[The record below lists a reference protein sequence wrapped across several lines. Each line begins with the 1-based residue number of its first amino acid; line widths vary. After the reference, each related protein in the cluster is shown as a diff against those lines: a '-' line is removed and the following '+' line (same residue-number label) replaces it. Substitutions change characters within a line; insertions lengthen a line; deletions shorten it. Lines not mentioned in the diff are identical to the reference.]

1 MNLFSL
7 VLVNLGRNKVRTTLT
22 MLSVVVALFLFCA
35 LRGVLDTLQAS
46 IKVGS
51 ETRLV
56 TRNAISLIFP
66 LPLTYRA
73 RLMAVPGVKRV
84 AYANWFG
91 GRDPVDPHD
100 FYAQFAVDADNYM
113 PMYASDVE
121 IIAADK
127 PQAEIGMPSGVDPKL
142 AAFMS
147 ERDACIVGESLFK
160 RKKWKLG
167 QTVPISGTIF
177 PGTWPFTIRA
187 VYHAKD
193 PAFGEEAMLF
203 HWKYLSER
211 GMGGQGV
218 VGWYVLELSESG
230 RAGDVTKTVDA
241 LYANSAA
248 STRTETE
255 RAFQAGFVSMY
266 GNVPFLIGVM
276 GLAVVFAILLVAAN
290 TMMMATRERIAEF
303 GVLKTLGFQDGT
315 IFRVVLI
322 EAAIITLGGGTAG
335 ALLAK
340 FVIEGSRFNAGGLLP
355 PMTVSWTTVATG
367 VGIAVLMGATSGFI
381 PAWQASRLRIVDAL
395 RRVE

>member
-7 VLVNLGRNKVRTTLT
+7 VLVNLGRNKIRTTLT
-22 MLSVVVALFLFCA
+22 VMSVVVALFLFCA
-35 LRGVLDTLQAS
+35 LRGVLDTLAAS

-51 ETRLV
+51 EARLI

-66 LPLTYRA
+66 LPIAYRE
-73 RLMAVPGVKRV
+73 RLIAVPGVRNV
-84 AYANWFG
+84 SYANWFG

-113 PMYASDVE
+113 PMYNRDVE
-121 IIAADK
+121 IIAADA
-127 PQAEIGMPSGVDPKL
+127 PQSAIALPPGVDPKL

-167 QTVPISGTIF
+167 QTVPVSGTIF
-177 PGTWPFTIRA
+177 PGTWEFKIRA

-193 PAFGEEAMLF
+193 PAFGEESMLF

-211 GMGGQGV
+211 GMGGQGIA
-218 VGWYVLELSESG
+218 GWYVLELADPG
-230 RAGDVTKTVDA
+230 RAGDVTRAVDA
-241 LYANSAA
+241 LFVNSAA
-248 STRTETE
+248 STHTETE
-255 RAFQAGFVSMY
+255 RAFQAGFMSMY
-266 GNVPFLIGVM
+266 GNVPFLISFI

-290 TMMMATRERIAEF
+290 TMMMATRERMAEF
-303 GVLKTLGFQDGT
+303 GVLKTLGFEDGT
-315 IFRVVLI
+315 IFRMVLI
-322 EAAIITLGGGTAG
+322 EAAIITLGGGVLG

-340 FVIEGSRFNAGGLLP
+340 FAIEGSRFNAAGFLP
-355 PMTVSWTTVATG
+355 PMTVSWATVAAG
-367 VGIAVLMGATSGFI
+367 VGVAVLMGASSGLI
-381 PAWQASRLRIVDAL
+381 PALQASRLRIVDAL